1 MILPNYKD
9 FPQVG
14 RIIGLDW
21 GLRRCGV
28 ALSDEKRS
36 FVFERPQI
44 TIKNQNE
51 LVDAVLR
58 LIAEDQVVGIV
69 IGLPLHAD
77 GTDSE
82 TTKAVREFAD
92 MLVSKT
98 DLPIIFIEEN
108 LTSATAEQE
117 IGHKNIAKMKQTLD
131 SVSARIILENAIAM
145 LKRPVQA

>member
-9 FPQVG
+9 FPRLG

-28 ALSDEKRS
+28 AVSDEKRS

-51 LVDAVLR
+51 LVDAVLG
-58 LIAEDQVVGIV
+58 LISEEQVSGIV

-82 TTKAVREFAD
+82 TTKNVREFAG
-92 MLVSKT
+92 MLASKT

-117 IGHKNIAKMKQTLD
+117 IGHKNISKMKQELD

>member
-9 FPQVG
+9 FPRVG

-21 GLRRCGV
+21 GGRRCGV
-28 ALSDEKRS
+28 AVSDEKRS

-51 LVDAVLR
+51 LVDAVLG
-58 LIAEDQVVGIV
+58 LISEEQVSGIV

-92 MLVSKT
+92 MLATKS

-117 IGHKNIAKMKQTLD
+117 IGHKNMSKMKQELD
-131 SVSARIILENAIAM
+131 SVSARIILENAIAL
-145 LKRPVQA
+145 LKRS